1 MFLSWGVW
9 LSLSYCGGL
18 RGLHGIFP
26 HHCAL
31 TLSGHE
37 TKNTGL
43 FWTLWHVLNKPVM
56 SVNCSPKK
64 NGIKPSFHELQSVAG
79 QISST
84 WTFPL
89 GTTCHQVFLKI
100 NSLFNGKYC
109 PCGKWLGNMR
119 KVHKKKKN
127 PWVKFIPC
135 CAVALEFWDQLLSGV
150 EDRTK
155 PCEKSLFPLHFPRQK
170 SIPLLGKHKVWV
182 IALCRIT
189 W

>member
-1 MFLSWGVW
+1 MFLDPALSWGVW
-9 LSLSYCGGL
+9 FSLSCCGGL
-18 RGLHGIFP
+18 RGPHGISP
-26 HHCAL
+26 HHRAL

-37 TKNTGL
+37 TKNTGF
-43 FWTLWHVLNKPVM
+43 FWALWHVSNQPVM

-89 GTTCHQVFLKI
+89 STTCHQVFLKI

-119 KVHKKKKN
+119 KVHKKKKSLSK
-127 PWVKFIPC
+127 VHSMLC
-135 CAVALEFWDQLLSGV
+135 CATWILGPAAVWGWRQNKAMWENPVSFALSK
-150 EDRTK
+150 TK
-155 PCEKSLFPLHFPRQK
+155 VYTSA
-170 SIPLLGKHKVWV
+170 G
-182 IALCRIT
+182 
-189 W
+189 